1 MTMRRRICEKRRRI
15 IGAGSGERLAT
26 IRSSII
32 RTVATLCLV
41 LMTLASASGQTVGI
55 SSGSANGVD
64 SLRFDWAARVGYQ
77 AQKFGDT
84 LAIVFNRPVAADLG
98 PVAGGVGNF
107 VSAVSLD
114 SDNRTVLI
122 DLTGNPRFRSTRVG
136 TSVILEFFDRNA
148 PAPAAAVAPAPA
160 ARAAAAPVS
169 PARAPAPAAQAQSAP
184 PPVSPRPPNV
194 PELSVRTGTHDKF
207 YRFVF
212 DWTKQTPYSVSEQPD
227 RVIIQFENPA
237 WINDQEVRRFIP
249 DRLKN
254 FSSAPG
260 GDSIAVTI
268 PLQAREGVRHFTS
281 GTRVVLDVVEGGE
294 PSRTGLSTS
303 ATTEPAVPA
312 PRAAPVEP
320 VTAAV
325 PENQA
330 TDSAKQVAAQFGLQP
345 QAVGTP
351 GVAVPPASVPPA
363 SDNAAQAAAA
373 GNPAPAL
380 VAGAETGAVQ
390 DAADDPE
397 PAAPPALEA
406 QPQATAVGGTPEVEP
421 EAFGTATRL
430 QDIDLKTLMQNG
442 ESLVSSLSAGNQG
455 VIEGPVIPVTA
466 SQDNN
471 IVSVRFEWTQPVSA
485 AVFARAGY
493 VWVVFGAP
501 AQFDLKGVNSVDYQL
516 FGDKIQVPVSGGSAV
531 RFPTV
536 EGVNPRVWRDNA
548 VWIVDFRPQNS
559 RPDVPVRVET
569 QLVSAQGPRV
579 FIPLEDHGSTVIIR
593 DPEIGD
599 QLFVVPVASLS
610 RGVDGL
616 RQFTEFNLLNSAQ
629 GVVVQPLAD
638 DVTIRSLPDGVAI
651 TKLGGMTI
659 SRNVQQSTDDQVAQR
674 IDGLPP
680 GLAPGRIF
688 DFSNWRKGGTDKF
701 LQEKQAIQRRI
712 SEATSIA
719 RSGPRLELA
728 HFYFAHGLSAEAMGL
743 LRTIE
748 AEDEELS
755 RRPDVKALRGA
766 AHFMLGRYKEAE
778 EDLMD
783 RNLNGLSEAELW
795 RGATK
800 ASQGRWPEAVE
811 HFARAGEIPGG
822 YPRNTATQMALLAA
836 EAAIR
841 AGDYR
846 GAGAFID
853 VVADGKPTPGE
864 QARLNFLRGRV
875 LYASGDIDT
884 ALDYWR
890 RLSQG
895 LDRWSRVRS
904 ERALIE
910 HGLRAGQI
918 GRTDAI
924 AGLESLRYTWRG
936 DQVEFDLLRELGKLY
951 LEENEYVDGLNALRE
966 AVTFFPENL
975 YAEQVAEEMTDS
987 FSRIFTEGD
996 SDKMTPI
1003 QALSLYD
1010 QFRELTPV
1018 GSRGDEI
1025 IQRLADRL
1033 VQVDLLDRASILL
1046 ERQVKFRLQ
1055 GGDKAR
1061 VGARLALIRLL
1072 DRRPE
1077 EALSALD
1084 ESVAPGMGADLA
1096 LERRRLRARAEF
1108 DLGDADG
1115 ALRLLARDQSRDAD
1129 LLRAD
1134 IFWRT
1139 QRWAQAAEVFQRL
1152 VGRSGQDGRRID
1164 DRAATLILNWAVS
1177 LSLSNNLEQLSRVR
1191 QIFTQQMD
1199 NTPFREA
1206 FRLITNKTEG
1216 DLDDFRTLADRFGEI
1231 GRFQAFLTSYRD
1243 RLKDKPLSA
1252 TN

>member
-1 MTMRRRICEKRRRI
+1 MIMRQLTCEERERICWA
-15 IGAGSGERLAT
+15 GAGVRLAK
-26 IRSSII
+26 IRSAVS
-32 RTVATLCLV
+32 RTLAALCLM
-41 LMTLASASGQTVGI
+41 LMTLAAVEAQTVGI

-64 SLRFDWAARVGYQ
+64 SLRFDWPARVGYE
-77 AQKFGDT
+77 AQKFGNT
-84 LAIVFNRPVAADLG
+84 LAIVFNRPVAADFG
-98 PVAGGVGNF
+98 PVASGVGNF
-107 VSAVSLD
+107 VSGVSLD

-122 DLTGNPRFRSTRVG
+122 DLTGNPRFRSSRVG
-136 TSVILEFFDRNA
+136 TSVVLEFFDRNA
-148 PAPAAAVAPAPA
+148 PAPASTAPPAPAASAVATTAPPAQAPAPA
-160 ARAAAAPVS
+160 VTPVPVQNAP
-169 PARAPAPAAQAQSAP
+169 PAA
-184 PPVSPRPPNV
+184 SPRPPNV
-194 PELSVRTGTHDKF
+194 RELSVRTGAHDKF

-227 RVIIQFENPA
+227 RVIVRFENPA
-237 WINDQEVRRFIP
+237 WINDEEVRRFIP
-249 DRLKN
+249 ERLKN
-254 FSSAPG
+254 FSSIPG
-260 GDSIAVTI
+260 GNAIDVTI

-294 PSRTGLSTS
+294 PSRTGVS
-303 ATTEPAVPA
+303 ASAATEPAVPT

-345 QAVGTP
+345 QAGAGG
-351 GVAVPPASVPPA
+351 GVAVPPASVEPA
-363 SDNAAQAAAA
+363 PVIAPQPVATES
-373 GNPAPAL
+373 PAPAPA
-380 VAGAETGAVQ
+380 AGAETGAGPGKS
-390 DAADDPE
+390 PE
-397 PAAPPALEA
+397 I
-406 QPQATAVGGTPEVEP
+406 EP

-430 QDIDLKTLMQNG
+430 QDIDLKTLVQNG

-466 SQDNN
+466 TQDNN
-471 IVSVRFEWTQPVSA
+471 IVSVRFEWTQPVAA
-485 AVFARAGY
+485 AVYARAGY

-501 AQFDLKGVNSVDYQL
+501 ARFDLTGVNSVDYQL
-516 FGDKIQVPVSGGSAV
+516 FGEKIQVPVSGGSAV

-579 FIPLEDHGSTVIIR
+579 FIPLEDHGATVIIR

-688 DFSNWRKGGTDKF
+688 DFSNWRKGGTEKF

-783 RNLNGLSEAELW
+783 RNLSGLSEAELW

-822 YPRNTATQMALLAA
+822 YPRNMATQMALLAA

-853 VVADGKPTPGE
+853 VVAEGKPTPGE
-864 QARLNFLRGRV
+864 QSRLNYLRGRV

-918 GRTDAI
+918 GRVDAI

-987 FSRIFTEGD
+987 FSRIFTEGE

-1018 GSRGDEI
+1018 GARGDEI

-1096 LERRRLRARAEF
+1096 LERKRLRARAEF
-1108 DLGDADG
+1108 ELGDADG

-1139 QRWAQAAEVFQRL
+1139 QRWDQAAEVFQRL

-1199 NTPFREA
+1199 STPFREA

>member
-1 MTMRRRICEKRRRI
+1 MMRQSEQVRTNRRS
-15 IGAGSGERLAT
+15 GSCSWMALSM
-26 IRSSII
+26 IRS
-32 RTVATLCLV
+32 VAVLCLM
-41 LMTLASASGQTVGI
+41 LATLASAGAQTVGI
-55 SSGSANGVD
+55 SSGSTNGVD
-64 SLRFDWAARVGYQ
+64 SLRFDWPARVGYE
-77 AQKFGDT
+77 AQKFGNT
-84 LAIVFNRPVAADLG
+84 LAIVFDRSLSADFG
-98 PVAGGVGNF
+98 PVASGVGDF
-107 VSAVSLD
+107 VSGVSLD
-114 SDNRTVLI
+114 DDNRTVLI
-122 DLTGNPRFRSTRVG
+122 DLTGNPRFRSRRAG
-136 TSVILEFFDRNA
+136 NSVILEFFDRNA
-148 PAPAAAVAPAPA
+148 PAPAAAPAPAPA
-160 ARAAAAPVS
+160 QQAAPAPSPVPAPARQPASTPAAAP
-169 PARAPAPAAQAQSAP
+169 APNAP
-184 PPVSPRPPNV
+184 PPARPRPPNV
-194 PELSVRTGTHDKF
+194 PELSVRTGTHDNF

-212 DWTKQTPYSVSEQPD
+212 DWTQQTPYSVSEHPD
-227 RVIIQFENPA
+227 RAVIRFENPA
-237 WINDQEVRRFIP
+237 WINDDEVRRYIP
-249 DRLKN
+249 ERFKS
-254 FSSAPG
+254 FSSVPG
-260 GDSIAVTI
+260 SNGIDVTI
-268 PLQAREGVRHFTS
+268 PLQARAGVRHFTT
-281 GTRVVLDVVEGGE
+281 GTRIVLDVVNGGE
-294 PSRTGLSTS
+294 PSRTGVS
-303 ATTEPAVPA
+303 ASSTEPAVPT
-312 PRAAPVEP
+312 PRAAPTAP

-325 PENQA
+325 PESQA
-330 TDSAKQVAAQFGLQP
+330 TDSAKQAAAQFGLQP
-345 QAVGTP
+345 QP
-351 GVAVPPASVPPA
+351 GAPAALPPATAAPA
-363 SDNAAQAAAA
+363 QQENAADTGGAGQASTD
-373 GNPAPAL
+373 PAN
-380 VAGAETGAVQ
+380 
-390 DAADDPE
+390 
-397 PAAPPALEA
+397 AAPSAASVWA
-406 QPQATAVGGTPEVEP
+406 QDTAPGRSGEVEP

-430 QDIDLKTLMQNG
+430 QDIDLNRSVQNG
-442 ESLVSSLSAGNQG
+442 ESLVASLSKGNPAT
-455 VIEGPVIPVTA
+455 IEGPVIPVSA

-471 IVSVRFEWTQPVSA
+471 VVSVRFEWTQPVPA
-485 AVFARAGY
+485 AVFTRAGY

-501 AQFDLKGVNSVDYQL
+501 ARFDLAGINSADYHL
-516 FGDKIQVPVSGGSAV
+516 FGEKTQIPVTGGSAV

-559 RPDVPVRVET
+559 RPDVPLRVDT

-629 GVVVQPLAD
+629 GLVVQPLAD

-651 TKLGGMTI
+651 TKPDGLTI
-659 SRNVQQSTDDQVAQR
+659 SRNVQQSADDQVAQR

-688 DFSNWRKGGTDKF
+688 DFSSWRKGGTDRF

-748 AEDEELS
+748 VEDEDLS

-766 AHFMLGRYKEAE
+766 AQFMLGRYKEAE

-783 RNLNGLSEAELW
+783 RNLSGLAEAELW

-822 YPRNTATQMALLAA
+822 YPRNIATQMALLAA

-853 VVADGKPTPGE
+853 VVADGQPTPGE
-864 QARLNFLRGRV
+864 QARLNYLRGRV

-895 LDRWSRVRS
+895 LDRWSRVRA

-918 GRTDAI
+918 SRIDAI

-975 YAEQVAEEMTDS
+975 YAEQVAEEMTDA
-987 FSRIFTEGD
+987 FTRIFTEGE

-1018 GSRGDEI
+1018 GVRGDEI

-1077 EALSALD
+1077 EALAALD
-1084 ESVAPGMGADLA
+1084 ESVAPGIGAELA
-1096 LERRRLRARAEF
+1096 LERKRLRARAEF
-1108 DLGDADG
+1108 ELGDADG
-1115 ALRLLARDQSRDAD
+1115 ALRLLSRDQSHDAD

-1164 DRAATLILNWAVS
+1164 ERAATLILNWAVS

-1243 RLKDKPLSA
+1243 RLKDKPLSS

>member
-1 MTMRRRICEKRRRI
+1 MRQL
-15 IGAGSGERLAT
+15 AGFALKRLAV
-26 IRSSII
+26 IRA
-32 RTVATLCLV
+32 VAALCLV
-41 LMTLASASGQTVGI
+41 LATLAPAGAQTVGI

-64 SLRFDWAARVGYQ
+64 SLRFDWPARVGYA
-77 AQKFGDT
+77 AQKFGNT
-84 LAIVFNRPVAADLG
+84 LAVVFDRSVAADFG
-98 PVAGGVGNF
+98 PVANGVGKF
-107 VSAVSLD
+107 VSGVSLD
-114 SDNRTVLI
+114 SDGRTVLI
-122 DLTGNPRFRSTRVG
+122 DLVGNPRFRSNRVG
-136 TSVILEFFDRNA
+136 TSVILDFFDRNA
-148 PAPAAAVAPAPA
+148 PAPAVTPAPTPAPAPA
-160 ARAAAAPVS
+160 PRASSAPAAPAS
-169 PARAPAPAAQAQSAP
+169 AAPAPLAP
-184 PPVSPRPPNV
+184 RPRPPNV
-194 PELSVRTGTHDKF
+194 PELSVRTGTHDNF

-212 DWTKQTPYSVSEQPD
+212 DWTQQTSYSVSEQPD
-227 RVIIQFENPA
+227 RAIIRFENPA
-237 WINDQEVRRFIP
+237 WIDDEAVRRFIP
-249 DRLKN
+249 ERFKS
-254 FSSAPG
+254 FSSVPG
-260 GDSIAVTI
+260 SNAIDVTI
-268 PLQAREGVRHFTS
+268 PLQARAGVRHFTN
-281 GTRVVLDVVEGGE
+281 GTRVVVDVVTGGE
-294 PSRTGLSTS
+294 PSRTGAAAS
-303 ATTEPAVPA
+303 AEPAVPR

-325 PENQA
+325 PESQA
-330 TDSAKQVAAQFGLQP
+330 TDSAKQVAAQFGLNP
-345 QAVGTP
+345 QAGTP
-351 GVAVPPASVPPA
+351 AGVTVPPAS
-363 SDNAAQAAAA
+363 AAQETAPQGDAA
-373 GNPAPAL
+373 GSDVQTPA
-380 VAGAETGAVQ
+380 T
-390 DAADDPE
+390 DPE
-397 PAAPPALEA
+397 QLAAEPV
-406 QPQATAVGGTPEVEP
+406 TGTPSVAATRAQQTAPGRSSEVEP

-430 QDIDLKTLMQNG
+430 QDTDLKTLMQNG
-442 ESLVSSLSAGNQG
+442 ESLVASLTSGNQG
-455 VIEGPVIPVTA
+455 IIEGPTIPVTA
-466 SQDNN
+466 TLDNN

-501 AQFDLKGVNSVDYQL
+501 ARFDLAGLNRSEYQL
-516 FGDKIQVPVSGGSAV
+516 FGEKVQIPVSGGSAV
-531 RFPTV
+531 RFPIV

-559 RPDVPVRVET
+559 RPDVPLRIDT

-579 FIPLEDHGSTVIIR
+579 FIPLEDHGATVIIR

-616 RQFTEFNLLNSAQ
+616 RQFAEFNLLNSAQ

-651 TKLGGMTI
+651 TKLGGLAI

-680 GLAPGRIF
+680 GLPPGRVF
-688 DFSNWRKGGTDKF
+688 DFSSWRKGDTDQF
-701 LQEKQAIQRRI
+701 LREKQAVQRRI

-748 AEDEELS
+748 AEDEDLS

-766 AHFMLGRYKEAE
+766 AQFMLGRYKEAE

-783 RNLNGLSEAELW
+783 RNLSGLSEAELW

-822 YPRNTATQMALLAA
+822 YPRNIATQMALLAA

-853 VVADGKPTPGE
+853 VVADGQPTPGE
-864 QARLNFLRGRV
+864 QARLNYLRGRV
-875 LYASGDIDT
+875 LYASGDVDS

-890 RLSQG
+890 RLSVG

-910 HGLRAGQI
+910 HGLRAGEI
-918 GRTDAI
+918 SRLDAI

-951 LEENEYVDGLNALRE
+951 LEENEYVEGLNALRE
-966 AVTFFPENL
+966 AVTFFPDNL
-975 YAEQVAEEMTDS
+975 YAEQVAEEMTDA
-987 FSRIFTEGD
+987 FSRIFTEGEA
-996 SDKMTPI
+996 DKMTPI

-1018 GSRGDEI
+1018 GARGDVI

-1096 LERRRLRARAEF
+1096 LERKRLRARAQFE
-1108 DLGDADG
+1108 LGDADG
-1115 ALRLLARDQSRDAD
+1115 ALRLLSGDQSRDAD

-1139 QRWAQAAEVFQRL
+1139 QRWAQAGEVFERL

-1164 DRAATLILNWAVS
+1164 ELSATLILNWAVS
-1177 LSLSNNLEQLSRVR
+1177 LSLSNNIDQLSRVR

-1216 DLDDFRTLADRFGEI
+1216 ELDDFRTLADRFGEI
-1231 GRFQAFLTSYRD
+1231 GRFQAFLSSYRD

>member
-1 MTMRRRICEKRRRI
+1 MMRQLACLALKRF
-15 IGAGSGERLAT
+15 AV
-26 IRSSII
+26 I
-32 RTVATLCLV
+32 RTVAALCLV
-41 LMTLASASGQTVGI
+41 LATLASAGAQTVGI
-55 SSGSANGVD
+55 TSGSANGVD
-64 SLRFDWAARVGYQ
+64 SLRFDWPARVGYA
-77 AQKFGDT
+77 AQKFGNT
-84 LAIVFNRPVAADLG
+84 LAVVFDRSVAADFG
-98 PVAGGVGNF
+98 PVANGVGNF
-107 VSAVSLD
+107 VSGVSLD
-114 SDNRTVLI
+114 SDGRTVLI
-122 DLTGNPRFRSTRVG
+122 DLVGNPRFRSNRVG
-136 TSVILEFFDRNA
+136 TSVVLDFFDRNA
-148 PAPAAAVAPAPA
+148 PAPAVASVPTPAPAPA
-160 ARAAAAPVS
+160 SAATPSASSAPAPVAAAAPAS
-169 PARAPAPAAQAQSAP
+169 AAPAPPAP
-184 PPVSPRPPNV
+184 RPRPPNV
-194 PELSVRTGTHDKF
+194 SELSVRTGTHDKF

-227 RVIIQFENPA
+227 RAIIRFDNPA
-237 WINDQEVRRFIP
+237 WIDDEAVRRYIP
-249 DRLKN
+249 DRFKS
-254 FSSAPG
+254 FGSVPG
-260 GDSIAVTI
+260 GSAIEVTI
-268 PLQAREGVRHFTS
+268 PLQARAGVRHFTS
-281 GTRVVLDVVEGGE
+281 GTRVVVDVVAGGE
-294 PSRTGLSTS
+294 PSRTGTAAS
-303 ATTEPAVPA
+303 AEPAVPQ

-330 TDSAKQVAAQFGLQP
+330 TDSAKQVAALFGLNP
-345 QAVGTP
+345 QAGAP
-351 GVAVPPASVPPA
+351 AGIALPPASVSQETAPQGDTAGSGVQTPA
-363 SDNAAQAAAA
+363 D
-373 GNPAPAL
+373 GTAP
-380 VAGAETGAVQ
+380 GAEQLT
-390 DAADDPE
+390 ADPV
-397 PAAPPALEA
+397 
-406 QPQATAVGGTPEVEP
+406 TGTPSAAETRAQQTAPGRSSEVEP

-442 ESLVSSLSAGNQG
+442 GSLVSSLTSGNQG
-455 VIEGPVIPVTA
+455 IIEGPTIPVTA
-466 SQDNN
+466 ALDNN

-485 AVFARAGY
+485 AVFARAGF

-501 AQFDLKGVNSVDYQL
+501 ARFDLSGLNRTDYQL
-516 FGDKIQVPVSGGSAV
+516 FGERVQIPVAGGSAV

-559 RPDVPVRVET
+559 RPDVPLRVDT

-579 FIPLEDHGSTVIIR
+579 FIPLEDHGATVIIR

-616 RQFTEFNLLNSAQ
+616 RQFAEFNLLNSAQ

-651 TKLGGMTI
+651 TKLGGLAI

-674 IDGLPP
+674 IDGMPP
-680 GLAPGRIF
+680 GLPPGRIF
-688 DFSNWRKGGTDKF
+688 DFSSWRKGDTDRF
-701 LQEKQAIQRRI
+701 LAEKQSIQRRI

-748 AEDEELS
+748 AEDEDLS

-766 AHFMLGRYKEAE
+766 AQFMLGRYKEAE

-783 RNLNGLSEAELW
+783 RNLSGLSEAELW

-822 YPRNTATQMALLAA
+822 YPRNIATQMALLAA

-853 VVADGKPTPGE
+853 VVADGQPTPGE
-864 QARLNFLRGRV
+864 QDRLNYLRGRV
-875 LYASGDIDT
+875 LYASGDVDT

-890 RLSQG
+890 RLSLG
-895 LDRWSRVRS
+895 LDRWSRVRA

-918 GRTDAI
+918 SRLDAI

-951 LEENEYVDGLNALRE
+951 LEENEFVDGLNALRE

-975 YAEQVAEEMTDS
+975 YAEQVAEEMTDA
-987 FSRIFTEGD
+987 FARIFTEGEA
-996 SDKMTPI
+996 DKMTPI

-1018 GSRGDEI
+1018 GARGDEI

-1084 ESVAPGMGADLA
+1084 ESVAPGIGAELA
-1096 LERRRLRARAEF
+1096 LERKRLRARAQFE
-1108 DLGDADG
+1108 LGDADG
-1115 ALRLLARDQSRDAD
+1115 ALRLLSGDQSRDAD

-1139 QRWAQAAEVFQRL
+1139 QRWAQAGEVFERL

-1164 DRAATLILNWAVS
+1164 ELSATLILNWAVS
-1177 LSLSNNLEQLSRVR
+1177 LSLSNNIEQLSRVR

-1216 DLDDFRTLADRFGEI
+1216 ELDDFRTLADRFGEI
-1231 GRFQAFLTSYRD
+1231 GRFQAFLSSYRD

>member
-1 MTMRRRICEKRRRI
+1 MIQLEETKRLSGN
-15 IGAGSGERLAT
+15 GAGM
-26 IRSSII
+26 RSAVI

-41 LMTLASASGQTVGI
+41 LMTLASAGAQTVGI

-64 SLRFDWAARVGYQ
+64 SLRFDWPARVGYE
-77 AQKFGDT
+77 AQKFGNT
-84 LAIVFNRPVAADLG
+84 LAIVFNRPVSADFG
-98 PVAGGVGNF
+98 PVANGVGDF
-107 VSAVSLD
+107 VSGVSLE

-122 DLTGNPRFRSTRVG
+122 DLNGNPRFRSRRVG
-136 TSVILEFFDRNA
+136 TSVVLEFFDRNA
-148 PAPAAAVAPAPA
+148 PAPAPVPAP
-160 ARAAAAPVS
+160 AAAAPVPAATAPAPS
-169 PARAPAPAAQAQSAP
+169 ARAPAPAAAPAPGAP
-184 PPVSPRPPNV
+184 PPARPRPPNV
-194 PELSVRTGTHDKF
+194 PELSVRTGTHDNF

-212 DWTKQTPYSVSEQPD
+212 DWTKQTPYTVSEHPD
-227 RVIIQFENPA
+227 RAVVRFESPA
-237 WINDQEVRRFIP
+237 WINDEEVRRFIP
-249 DRLKN
+249 ERFKS
-254 FSSAPG
+254 FSSVPG
-260 GDSIAVTI
+260 SNAVDVTI
-268 PLQAREGVRHFTS
+268 PLQARAGVRHFTS

-294 PSRTGLSTS
+294 PSRTGQS
-303 ATTEPAVPA
+303 ASKEPVVPA
-312 PRAAPVEP
+312 PRAAPVAP
-320 VTAAV
+320 VTSAV

-330 TDSAKQVAAQFGLQP
+330 TDAAKQVAAQFGLQP
-345 QAVGTP
+345 QTGRAP
-351 GVAVPPASVPPA
+351 GNEVPPATAVPAPQTGAAEESPALPPA
-363 SDNAAQAAAA
+363 TDD
-373 GNPAPAL
+373 PAL
-380 VAGAETGAVQ
+380 S
-390 DAADDPE
+390 
-397 PAAPPALEA
+397 APPVAEIPA
-406 QPQATAVGGTPEVEP
+406 EGTAPGRSSEIEP

-430 QDIDLKTLMQNG
+430 QDIDLKALMQNG
-442 ESLVSSLSAGNQG
+442 ESLVASLTAGNQG

-466 SQDNN
+466 SQDND
-471 IVSVRFEWTQPVSA
+471 IVSVRFEWTQPVAA
-485 AVFARAGY
+485 AVYARAGY

-501 AQFDLKGVNSVDYQL
+501 ARFDLTGLNRADYQL
-516 FGDKIQVPVSGGSAV
+516 FGDKIQIPVNGGSAV

-559 RPDVPVRVET
+559 RPDVPVRVDT

-579 FIPLEDHGSTVIIR
+579 FIPLEDHGATVIIR

-651 TKLGGMTI
+651 TKLGGLTI

-680 GLAPGRIF
+680 GLPPGRIF
-688 DFSNWRKGGTDKF
+688 DFSNWRKSGTDRF
-701 LQEKQAIQRRI
+701 LQEKQEIQRRI

-748 AEDEELS
+748 AEDEDLS

-766 AHFMLGRYKEAE
+766 AQFMLGRYKEAE

-783 RNLNGLSEAELW
+783 RNLSGLSEAELW

-822 YPRNTATQMALLAA
+822 YPRNIATQMALLAA

-864 QARLNFLRGRV
+864 RDRLNYLRGRV
-875 LYASGDIDT
+875 LYASGDVDT

-895 LDRWSRVRS
+895 LDRWSRVRA

-910 HGLRAGQI
+910 HGLRAGEI
-918 GRTDAI
+918 SRMDAI

-975 YAEQVAEEMTDS
+975 YAEQVAEDMTDS

-996 SDKMTPI
+996 SDQMTPI

-1018 GSRGDEI
+1018 GARGDEI

-1077 EALSALD
+1077 EALAALD

-1096 LERRRLRARAEF
+1096 LERKRLRARAEF
-1108 DLGDADG
+1108 ELGDADG
-1115 ALRLLARDQSRDAD
+1115 ALRLLAGDQSRDAD

-1139 QRWAQAAEVFQRL
+1139 QRWAQAAGVFQRL

-1177 LSLSNNLEQLSRVR
+1177 LSLSNNLEQLSRIR